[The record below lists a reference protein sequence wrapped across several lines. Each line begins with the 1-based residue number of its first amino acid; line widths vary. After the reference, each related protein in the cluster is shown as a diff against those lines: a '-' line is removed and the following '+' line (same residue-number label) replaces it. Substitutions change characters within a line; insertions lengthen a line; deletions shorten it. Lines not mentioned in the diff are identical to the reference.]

1 MGGFNFLFLSGK
13 YRVRGVDL
21 SGGKMELDNAVT
33 DFDPTIVVIYFSGKW
48 AMHRL
53 SNVKKSRPKG
63 FPTETELKLK
73 N

>member
-1 MGGFNFLFLSGK
+1 
-13 YRVRGVDL
+13 
-21 SGGKMELDNAVT
+21 MELDNAVT